1 MASEWTEEFEGDSED
16 DEPEFDYSVVP
27 FSVDKDENAKARITI
42 VDKDIDKALEQ
53 YDDEL
58 VRSVLDWLV
67 IAVVIEDD
75 KYFTFSDFNSRL
87 NSELRRRCKALGLP
101 RKLVNDHVCT
111 VMIRLLA
118 SDNEKFRPY
127 APISQS
133 RYDWPL
139 VKRDKDRFGWLV
151 ERLYPREV
159 VEQRSAAN
167 DVEA

>member
-1 MASEWTEEFEGDSED
+1 MTSEWTEEFEED
-16 DEPEFDYSVVP
+16 FEDNEPEFDYNAVP
-27 FSVDKDENAKARITI
+27 FSVDKDENAKAHITI
-42 VDKDIDKALEQ
+42 VDKDINKAFEQ

-58 VRSVLDWLV
+58 VKSVLDWLV

-139 VKRDKDRFGWLV
+139 VERDKNRFSWLI
-151 ERLYPREV
+151 EQLYPREV
-159 VEQRSAAN
+159 VEQRLAAN
-167 DVEA
+167 DAEA